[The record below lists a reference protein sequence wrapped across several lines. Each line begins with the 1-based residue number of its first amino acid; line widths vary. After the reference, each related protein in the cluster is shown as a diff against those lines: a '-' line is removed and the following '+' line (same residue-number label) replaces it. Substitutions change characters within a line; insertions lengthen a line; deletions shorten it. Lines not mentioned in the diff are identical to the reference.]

1 MLHTVTKPKTPV
13 LVWWALTLLFFLVL
27 LVRGARL
34 SLAAYD
40 ALLFSAKRL
49 IPSLFPFAVVAKVVA
64 SLPTPSHSTRI
75 PLLRLPLSALPALF
89 LGLISGYPMGAIAA
103 KGLYDNGKL
112 SRTSAE
118 VLSATFNNASLAF
131 LLFTVAPLFSNTRL
145 GAILFAS
152 QTLASLCVAVLVFP
166 KEPPSL
172 LPDCDTESKSFFEI
186 LGSAVTKAAQ
196 AMLTLSAFVTFF
208 AILAEMLAAVSPL
221 RSIYPILLLFLEPTA
236 ALRSLARAPTALTLP
251 LAAFTL
257 GFSGLSV
264 LLQSLAVWNF
274 EASLQKSLL
283 IRLFIGVLSALFAL
297 FFEKIL

>member
-1 MLHTVTKPKTPV
+1 MLHTVTKPKPTV
-13 LVWWALTLLFFLVL
+13 LVWWALTLFFFLVL
-27 LVRGARL
+27 LVRGSGL

-64 SLPTPSHSTRI
+64 SLPISSRSAHI
-75 PLLRLPLSALPALF
+75 PLLHLPLSALPALF

-112 SRTSAE
+112 SRKSAE

-131 LLFTVAPLFSNTRL
+131 LLFTVSPLFSNTRL
-145 GAILFAS
+145 GAILFIS
-152 QTLASLCVAVLVFP
+152 QTLASLTVAVFVFP
-166 KEPPSL
+166 KESRSS
-172 LPDCDTESKSFFEI
+172 LPDCDTHNARFFEI
-186 LGSAVTKAAQ
+186 LGSAVTKAAE
-196 AMLTLSAFVTFF
+196 AMLTLTAFVTFF
-208 AILAEMLAAVSPL
+208 AILAEMLATVSPL
-221 RSIYPILLLFLEPTA
+221 RAIYPTLLLLLEPTA
-236 ALRSLARAPTALTLP
+236 ALRYLASSPTALTLP

-274 EASLQKSLL
+274 EISLQKSLL
-283 IRLFIGVLSALFAL
+283 IRLFIGILSALFSL
-297 FFEKIL
+297 FFQKIL